1 VGLQAA
7 SCPVRSARRPFE
19 RRAAITDDYLAAPR
33 ELWKSDLASYDGG
46 SGTSR
51 WTALIE
57 VMIRSSLGSV
67 VGERILT
74 ALPAWDRDRF
84 HEMALSVYRTL

>member
-1 VGLQAA
+1 
-7 SCPVRSARRPFE
+7 
-19 RRAAITDDYLAAPR
+19 
-33 ELWKSDLASYDGG
+33 
-46 SGTSR
+46 
-51 WTALIE
+51 LIE

-84 HEMALSVYRTL
+84 YEVALSVYRTP